1 VAIRIEPRAGQHDR
15 TGFSCG
21 EPELDDYFRRRAG
34 QDERRNVARVFVAS
48 DDVLGV
54 VGFYTLSTCSIHPG
68 ELPNGITRKL
78 PRYDT
83 IPAALIGR
91 LARNLRARERG
102 IGELLLAD
110 AIKRVLAADRSMAV
124 WAILVTQKTRP
135 LPTSTNTLASFRFRR
150 APPGCSF
157 PPQRREKRP
166 RLVDEVMR
174 SVRRKERA
182 PSRRRRFRT
191 LP

>member
-1 VAIRIEPRAGQHDR
+1 VAIKIEPLSGQHDR
-15 TGFSCG
+15 TSFSCG

-54 VGFYTLSTCSIHPG
+54 VGFYTLSTCSIRPG
-68 ELPNGITRKL
+68 ELPNEITRKL

-91 LARNLRARERG
+91 LARNLRARGRG
-102 IGELLLAD
+102 IGELLLVD

-124 WAILVTQKTRP
+124 WAILVDAKNQAATDFYKNFGFVPFPSRPTRLF
-135 LPTSTNTLASFRFRR
+135 LPTATARKAASAGR
-150 APPGCSF
+150 
-157 PPQRREKRP
+157 
-166 RLVDEVMR
+166 
-174 SVRRKERA
+174 
-182 PSRRRRFRT
+182 
-191 LP
+191 

>member
-1 VAIRIEPRAGQHDR
+1 MAIKIEPRAGQHDR

-21 EPELDDYFRRRAG
+21 EPELDDYFRRRSG

-68 ELPNGITRKL
+68 ELPNEITRKL

-91 LARNLRARERG
+91 LARNLRARGRG

-124 WAILVTQKTRP
+124 WAILVDAKNQAATDFYKHFGFVPFPSRPTR
-135 LPTSTNTLASFRFRR
+135 LFL
-150 APPGCSF
+150 GCSF
-157 PPQRREKRP
+157 PPQRRKAASAGR
-166 RLVDEVMR
+166 
-174 SVRRKERA
+174 
-182 PSRRRRFRT
+182 
-191 LP
+191 